1 MQNEQTK
8 PYFPIYHEIACS
20 SCVVNKNTGE
30 ILEWNLQEKFFY
42 CWMLAE
48 YRQFKKDM
56 GELYHNMDV
65 IAGRLGVTPKSIE
78 RYVKTFV
85 QIGLIEKY
93 QIEVRG
99 SAIKSNKYVVHDV
112 FGMNFELKSSIL
124 PTDKS
129 MSDLI
134 GGKRNKKAN
143 KPDIRPKN
151 KQEEIIDDY
160 PF

>member
-20 SCVVNKNTGE
+20 SSITNKSTGE
-30 ILEWNLQEKFFY
+30 VLEWNLQEKLFY

-48 YRQFKKDM
+48 YRQFMKEK

-78 RYVKTFV
+78 RYVKTLV
-85 QIGLIEKY
+85 QIGLIDKH
-93 QIEVRG
+93 QIRIKD
-99 SAIKSNKYVVHDV
+99 SAIKSNRYVVHDV
-112 FGMNFELKSSIL
+112 LGKDFELKSSVVAH
-124 PTDKS
+124 DKS
-129 MSDLI
+129 MTDLL
-134 GGKRNKKAN
+134 GGKRKKIVQ
-143 KPDIRPKN
+143 KPKVQHQN
-151 KQEEIIDDY
+151 SYDDDPNT

>member
-1 MQNEQTK
+1 MQNGQTK

-20 SCVVNKNTGE
+20 SYVVNKSTGE
-30 ILEWNLQEKFFY
+30 ILEWNLQEKLFY

-48 YRQFKKDM
+48 YRQFLKAK

-85 QIGLIEKY
+85 QIGLIDKH
-93 QIEVRG
+93 QIKIND

-112 FGMNFELKSSIL
+112 LGKGFELNSSVVVH
-124 PTDKS
+124 DKS
-129 MSDLI
+129 MNDLL
-134 GGKRNKKAN
+134 GGKRNKLVQKPKAQQDN
-143 KPDIRPKN
+143 YEYD
-151 KQEEIIDDY
+151 QDS